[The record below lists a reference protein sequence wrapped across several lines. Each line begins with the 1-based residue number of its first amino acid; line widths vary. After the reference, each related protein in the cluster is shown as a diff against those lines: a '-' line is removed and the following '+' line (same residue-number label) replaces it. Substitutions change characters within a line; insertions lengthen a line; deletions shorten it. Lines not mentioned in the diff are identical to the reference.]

1 MLTASQDWLHLF
13 ERETVESLM
22 GTLSSVLR
30 TRRWFGGK
38 ARRIEAARMV
48 ESIAIT
54 SGSTT
59 TMLLL
64 IRVEYGD
71 GGVETY
77 TLPVTAAFGDEA
89 ERVQQD
95 APQAVIAPLAIERNG
110 REETGLLYDALWN
123 RDAALGLLQAIS
135 QESQFKGTA
144 GTLIASSTNA
154 FADLIPAGTLPEPAV
169 MKAEQSNTSV
179 AYDRCVILKLY
190 RRLERGMNPD
200 LELGRVLTRM
210 QFPYTPP
217 IAGAL
222 EYQCGAGE
230 PVTLALLQ
238 KFVSNDGD
246 AWRYSLDAVNQFV
259 VRIMGEHLRD
269 EPPPQTEF
277 PPLELARQEY
287 SPVARHLIGL
297 YLESAERLGR
307 QSAELHV
314 ALSQV
319 VDDPAFAPEPF
330 TREYRQA
337 RYDSMVRSTSGTLTL
352 LEERMGLLSTAGQ
365 AEAQRLFDLKPVLE
379 RTFHTFRDLESPI
392 PRIRCHG
399 DYHLG
404 QVLCT
409 GADFM
414 IIDFEGEPARSLA
427 ERRMKHPAM
436 LDVAGMVRSF
446 RYAPFAFFKGKR
458 AGIAIASQESPR
470 YSALWAR
477 FWSDWA
483 NAAFLKGYL
492 GIATGARFWPRNDGD
507 VRLLFDAFLIEK
519 AMYELGYE
527 LNNRPDWVEI
537 PLHGVVETLEIKG

>member
-13 ERETVESLM
+13 ERESVECLMRTLPSL
-22 GTLSSVLR
+22 LQ

-38 ARRIEAARMV
+38 ARRIEAVRMV
-48 ESIAIT
+48 ESIAIP

-71 GGVETY
+71 GCVETY

-89 ERVQQD
+89 ERIQQD
-95 APQAVIAPLAIERNG
+95 FPQAVIAPLAVQRNG

-123 RDAALGLLQAIS
+123 RDAALALLQAIS
-135 QESQFKGTA
+135 QESQFKGTV
-144 GTLIASSTNA
+144 GSLIASSTNA
-154 FADLIPAGTLPEPAV
+154 FADLISAGILPEPAV

-179 AYDRCVILKLY
+179 AYNKCVILKLY

-222 EYQCGAGE
+222 EYQRGGGE

-238 KFVSNDGD
+238 KFVCNDGD
-246 AWRYSLDAVNQFV
+246 AWRHSLDAVNRFV
-259 VRIMGEHLRD
+259 ARIIGEHLRD
-269 EPPPQTEF
+269 ERPPQTGF

-297 YLESAERLGR
+297 YLESVERLGR
-307 QSAELHV
+307 RTAELHL

-319 VDDPAFAPEPF
+319 VDDPAFAPEPL
-330 TREYRQA
+330 TKEYRQA
-337 RYDSMVRSTSGTLTL
+337 RYDSMVRSMAGTLAL
-352 LEERMGLLSTAGQ
+352 LEEGMGLLSTVGQ
-365 AEAQRLFDLKPVLE
+365 ANVRRLFDLKPALE

-392 PRIRCHG
+392 SRIRCHG

-414 IIDFEGEPARSLA
+414 ITDFEGEPARSLA

-436 LDVAGMVRSF
+436 VDVAGMVRSF
-446 RYAPFAFFKGKR
+446 HYAPFAFLEGKR
-458 AGIAIASQESPR
+458 ADIDVASQESLR

-492 GIATGARFWPRNDGD
+492 GIATGARFWPRDDED
-507 VRLLFDAFLIEK
+507 VRLLFDAFFVEK

-537 PLHGVVETLEIKG
+537 PLHGLVETLEITG